1 MKLRAATL
9 VALPLLTGCLA
20 TQRDI
25 LELRAEMAQSG
36 ARQEAM
42 LQDML
47 RRNQALLDSL
57 TDQNVRLR
65 GDVANRLVGIER
77 QLVTIQEL
85 TGQGQQQL
93 TQLRQ
98 QLARR
103 EEEARRA
110 AATAPAA
117 APDTAAAPAAPADA
131 QGMYDTAL
139 GALRRGSNTAARAG
153 FEEFLRAAPGHRMA
167 PDAQYNIGEAYAAA
181 GNLDRAVEAYGR
193 VVDTYP
199 TSARAPAALLRIAR
213 IEAGR
218 GNRTESRIRY
228 NQIVTRYPRS
238 TEVAEARREL
248 AAPAPRP

>member
-1 MKLRAATL
+1 
-9 VALPLLTGCLA
+9 
-20 TQRDI
+20 
-25 LELRAEMAQSG
+25 
-36 ARQEAM
+36 
-42 LQDML
+42 
-47 RRNQALLDSL
+47 
-57 TDQNVRLR
+57 
-65 GDVANRLVGIER
+65 
-77 QLVTIQEL
+77 
-85 TGQGQQQL
+85 
-93 TQLRQ
+93 
-98 QLARR
+98 
-103 EEEARRA
+103 
-110 AATAPAA
+110 
-117 APDTAAAPAAPADA
+117 
-131 QGMYDTAL
+131 MYDTAL

-181 GNLDRAVEAYGR
+181 RNLDRAVEAYGR